1 MDLNNSY
8 GGRQS
13 IKPVRARVRKAGRQ
27 SGPAPDTGSSSRRIS
42 GAIKAKSGGTSRG
55 SDIIATG
62 ACDQANTDPSASES
76 DESSGD
82 DEFNGPYKGPHLK
95 VLSVQAINDR
105 LERSHDK
112 YETTLEN
119 LRQWAAWWP
128 KAQVVKHHKLNA
140 GEVWILMVAVH
151 EWWSDLLLTMES
163 QNCEWRAEMGEAD
176 KEDMRLRVKEITLS
190 KEMAVVSAKRT
201 MLRQGESIPVD
212 SVIDLRTA
220 GRGKARG

>member
-8 GGRQS
+8 GGGQS

-27 SGPAPDTGSSSRRIS
+27 SGPAPDIGSSSRRIS
-42 GAIKAKSGGTSRG
+42 GAIKAKSGDTSRG
-55 SDIIATG
+55 SDTTTGEACGQAT
-62 ACDQANTDPSASES
+62 DLSVSRS

-82 DEFNGPYKGPHLK
+82 DEFTGPYKGPHLK
-95 VLSVQAINDR
+95 VLSVQAINDQ

-112 YETTLEN
+112 YDTTLEN

-140 GEVWILMVAVH
+140 GEVWILMFAVH

-163 QNCEWRAEMGEAD
+163 QNCQWRAEMGEAE

-190 KEMAVVSAKRT
+190 KEMAVVAAKRI
-201 MLRQGESIPVD
+201 MLRQGESIPDD
-212 SVIDLRTA
+212 SVIDLLTA
-220 GRGKARG
+220 RRGKARG